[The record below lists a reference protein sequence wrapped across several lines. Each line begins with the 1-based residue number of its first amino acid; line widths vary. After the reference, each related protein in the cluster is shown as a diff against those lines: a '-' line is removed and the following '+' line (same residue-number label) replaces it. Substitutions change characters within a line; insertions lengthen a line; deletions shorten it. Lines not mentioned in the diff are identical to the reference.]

1 MLKISV
7 VNNDVNAVDVL
18 VDGFYLNL
26 VDGIMIVG
34 NAKLIY
40 KDCFE
45 LVDFSVKDNNVE
57 YSKFFFRGILYK
69 LGATG
74 QLLRVKKDDRLI
86 SYGFIEKNG
95 SMELDCSKAIYK

>member
-7 VNNDVNAVDVL
+7 ASNDVNAVDVL

-34 NAKLIY
+34 KAKLVY
-40 KDCFE
+40 TDCFE
-45 LVDFSVKDNNVE
+45 LVEFSVKDDNEE

-69 LGATG
+69 LGSTG
-74 QLLRVKKDDRLI
+74 QVLKVKADSRLI
-86 SYGFIEKNG
+86 DYGFTEKNG
-95 SMELDCSKAIYK
+95 YMTIECNKAKYN